1 MSEIRIDADAARE
14 AFKKLAP
21 RLGLIIP
28 GIFVL
33 AGAFTSYFTVP
44 TDSVGSG
51 LALRGFQSNS
61 IAWFELQITLLV

>member
-1 MSEIRIDADAARE
+1 MSEIKIDAAAARE
-14 AFKKLAP
+14 AFEKLRS

-44 TDSVGSG
+44 ADSEAVVLRSG
-51 LALRGFQSNS
+51 NTIEQQR
-61 IAWFELQITLLV
+61 LV